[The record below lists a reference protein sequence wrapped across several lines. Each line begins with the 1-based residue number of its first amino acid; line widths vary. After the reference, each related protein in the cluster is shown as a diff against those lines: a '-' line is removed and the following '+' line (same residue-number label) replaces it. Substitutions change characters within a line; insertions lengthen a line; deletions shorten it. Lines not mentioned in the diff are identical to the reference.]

1 MDFCFLLGKIIS
13 YRESLLNLEKGLFLW
28 RYALRDV
35 YSGHGSCWSW
45 LRAEQADGE
54 LSIVRTRPQWWPL
67 WLGRIRPEQARNVR
81 RLLAGLPLRQ
91 VHADGALSGFMDR
104 FEALLPTCKL
114 NLILGGEDL
123 GPTRRGLIEGC
134 RDVAHCP
141 WRDPALVDTAQV
153 CGPCRQR
160 GVHRL
165 LCAFAQSDDSNSTK
179 GVLLLD
185 TFKPVDASWRQLL
198 EEAAHV
204 VGVTVR
210 LRCHTREQQRKQA
223 TSRHDALARE
233 LHDSVAQQ
241 LGYLSFQARLL
252 QSQMGEP
259 QQASTLLQELCGGLS
274 QLQRQVRELI
284 TSARL
289 TMDGRS
295 LRQALADSV
304 AEFSRRCIIVFEL
317 DNRLADDALSP
328 ETELQILQI
337 IREALAN
344 AVRHSHARHVRI
356 ELRQGQDGDVSVSVE
371 DDGIGLSPA
380 SGEENHFGLAI
391 ICERA
396 ASIGA
401 QLTVEPIRPHGVR
414 VHLGLCRHQDLP
426 QGSFDGLH
434 DLITDR

>member
-1 MDFCFLLGKIIS
+1 M
-13 YRESLLNLEKGLFLW
+13 
-28 RYALRDV
+28 
-35 YSGHGSCWSW
+35 
-45 LRAEQADGE
+45 
-54 LSIVRTRPQWWPL
+54 RTRPKSWPL
-67 WLGRIRPEQARNVR
+67 WLGPVRPEQAHSVR
-81 RLLAGLPLRQ
+81 RLLAGLPL
-91 VHADGALSGFMDR
+91 HADGALSGFLDR
-104 FEALLPTCKL
+104 FDALLPAARL

-134 RDVAHCP
+134 QGVAHCP
-141 WRDPALVDTAQV
+141 WRDASAMDTPQA

-165 LCAFAQSDDSNSTK
+165 VCALPEGEK
-179 GVLLLD
+179 GALLLD
-185 TFKPVDASWRQLL
+185 TPRRAGASWRQLL
-198 EEAAHV
+198 EEAAQAV
-204 VGVTVR
+204 AVSVR
-210 LRCHTREQQRKQA
+210 LRSDNREQQRRQA
-223 TSRHDALARE
+223 TSRHGALARE

-241 LGYLSFQARLL
+241 LGYLAFQAHGL
-252 QSQMGEP
+252 QSQLGAP
-259 QQASTLLQELCGGLS
+259 ALQDLCAGLS

-337 IREALAN
+337 VREALAN

-356 ELRQGQDGDVSVSVE
+356 ELRQTQDGDASVSVE

-380 SGEENHFGLAI
+380 CDEQNHFGLAI
-391 ICERA
+391 IRERA

-401 QLTVEPIRPHGVR
+401 RLSIEAIRPHGVR
-414 VHLGLCRHQDLP
+414 VHLGLRRHHDLP
-426 QGSFDGLH
+426 QGSLDGLH

>member
-1 MDFCFLLGKIIS
+1 
-13 YRESLLNLEKGLFLW
+13 
-28 RYALRDV
+28 
-35 YSGHGSCWSW
+35 
-45 LRAEQADGE
+45 
-54 LSIVRTRPQWWPL
+54 VRTRPQWWPL
-67 WLGRIRPEQARNVR
+67 WLGPVRPEQARSVR
-81 RLLAGLPLRQ
+81 KLLAGLPLSQ
-91 VHADGALSGFMDR
+91 AHADGALSGFLDR
-104 FEALLPTCKL
+104 FDALLPPARL

-123 GPTRRGLIEGC
+123 SPTRRGLIEGC
-134 RDVAHCP
+134 QDVVTCP
-141 WRDPALVDTAQV
+141 WRDASAADTPQS

-165 LCAFAQSDDSNSTK
+165 VCALPEGQK

-185 TFKPVDASWRQLL
+185 SPKRAGASWRQLL
-198 EEAAHV
+198 EEVAQA
-204 VGVTVR
+204 VGMAVR
-210 LRCHTREQQRKQA
+210 LRSYNREQQRKQA
-223 TSRHDALARE
+223 TSRHGALARE

-241 LGYLSFQARLL
+241 LGYLSFQAHGL
-252 QSQMGEP
+252 QSQLGEP
-259 QQASTLLQELCGGLS
+259 EQASAGLQDLCAGLS

-328 ETELQILQI
+328 GTELQILQI

-356 ELRQGQDGDVSVSVE
+356 ELRQNQDGDVSISVE

-380 SGEENHFGLAI
+380 SGEANHFGLAI
-391 ICERA
+391 IRERA
-396 ASIGA
+396 ANIGA
-401 QLTVEPIRPHGVR
+401 RLTIEAIRPHGVR
-414 VHLGLCRHQDLP
+414 VHLGLRCHQDQP

>member
-1 MDFCFLLGKIIS
+1 M
-13 YRESLLNLEKGLFLW
+13 
-28 RYALRDV
+28 
-35 YSGHGSCWSW
+35 
-45 LRAEQADGE
+45 
-54 LSIVRTRPQWWPL
+54 RTRPQWWPL
-67 WLGRIRPEQARNVR
+67 WYGRIRPDQARSVR
-81 RLLAGLPLRQ
+81 KLLAQLPWCQ
-91 VHADGALSGFMDR
+91 VHDDGALSGFLDR

-123 GPTRRGLIEGC
+123 GPARRAGLQGC
-134 RDVAHCP
+134 RDVEHCP
-141 WRDPALVDTAQV
+141 WRGSTLTESAQV
-153 CGPCRQR
+153 CSPCRQR

-165 LCAFAQSDDSNSTK
+165 LCALTQSDDSSK
-179 GVLLLD
+179 GLLLLD
-185 TFKPVDASWRQLL
+185 TPQPIHASWRPLL
-198 EEAAHV
+198 EEAAQA

-210 LRCHTREQQRKQA
+210 LRSHSREQQRKQA
-223 TSRHDALARE
+223 TFQHGALARE

-241 LGYLSFQARLL
+241 LGYLSFQAHLL
-252 QSQMGEP
+252 QSQPGSP
-259 QQASTLLQELCGGLS
+259 AQATVALQELCGGLS

-356 ELRQGQDGDVSVSVE
+356 ELRQNQDGDASVSVE

-391 ICERA
+391 IRERA

-401 QLTVEPIRPHGVR
+401 RLTIEAIRPHGVR

-426 QGSFDGLH
+426 EGSFDGLH

>member
-1 MDFCFLLGKIIS
+1 M
-13 YRESLLNLEKGLFLW
+13 
-28 RYALRDV
+28 
-35 YSGHGSCWSW
+35 
-45 LRAEQADGE
+45 
-54 LSIVRTRPQWWPL
+54 RTRPQWWPL
-67 WLGRIRPEQARNVR
+67 WFGRIRPEQARSVR
-81 RLLAGLPLRQ
+81 KLLAGLPLCQ
-91 VHADGALSGFMDR
+91 VHADGALSGFLDR
-104 FEALLPTCKL
+104 FEALLPGCKL

-123 GPTRRGLIEGC
+123 GPARRGLIEGC
-134 RDVAHCP
+134 QDVERCP
-141 WRDPALVDTAQV
+141 WRDSTLAATAQA

-165 LCAFAQSDDSNSTK
+165 LCATAQSDDANK
-179 GVLLLD
+179 GVLVLD
-185 TFKPVDASWRQLL
+185 SAKPLGASWRQLL
-198 EEAAHV
+198 EEAAQA
-204 VGVTVR
+204 VGVTVHV
-210 LRCHTREQQRKQA
+210 LRHTREQQRKQA
-223 TSRHDALARE
+223 TSRHGALARE

-252 QSQMGEP
+252 QSQLGEP
-259 QQASTLLQELCGGLS
+259 AQANTALQELCGGLS

-356 ELRQGQDGDVSVSVE
+356 ELRQGQDSDTSVSVE

-391 ICERA
+391 IRERA

-401 QLTVEPIRPHGVR
+401 QLSIEAIRPHGVR
-414 VHLGLCRHQDLP
+414 VHLGLCRHPDLP
-426 QGSFDGLH
+426 QENVDGLH
-434 DLITDR
+434 ALITDR

>member
-1 MDFCFLLGKIIS
+1 M
-13 YRESLLNLEKGLFLW
+13 
-28 RYALRDV
+28 
-35 YSGHGSCWSW
+35 
-45 LRAEQADGE
+45 Q
-54 LSIVRTRPQWWPL
+54 TRPQWWAR
-67 WLGRIRPEQARNVR
+67 WFGRIRAEQMRNVR
-81 RLLAGLPLRQ
+81 RLLANLPLCQ
-91 VHADGALSGFMDR
+91 MHADGALSGFLDR
-104 FEALLPTCKL
+104 FEALLPTCRL
-114 NLILGGEDL
+114 NLILGGEDF
-123 GPTRRGLIEGC
+123 GPARRGVIDRCQG
-134 RDVAHCP
+134 VPHCP
-141 WRDPALVDTAQV
+141 WRNARITE
-153 CGPCRQR
+153 GPQACEPCLQR

-165 LCAFAQSDDSNSTK
+165 LCALPEGDGPNK
-179 GVLLLD
+179 GLLLLD
-185 TFKPVDASWRQLL
+185 TPGPVGASWRQVL
-198 EEAAHV
+198 EEAAQA

-210 LRCHTREQQRKQA
+210 LLRHSREQQRKQA
-223 TSRHDALARE
+223 TFQHGALARE

-241 LGYLSFQARLL
+241 LGYLSFQARFV
-252 QSQMGEP
+252 QSKMAEP
-259 QQASTLLQELCGGLS
+259 AQAAPALQELRGGLS

-317 DNRLADDALSP
+317 DNRLPDDALSP

-337 IREALAN
+337 VREALAN

-356 ELRQGQDGDVSVSVE
+356 ELRQNQQGDASISVE

-391 ICERA
+391 IRERA

-401 QLTVEPIRPHGVR
+401 SLSIEAIRPHGVR
-414 VHLGLCRHQDLP
+414 VHLGLSPSQNLP
-426 QGSFDGLH
+426 QGSLDGLH

>member
-1 MDFCFLLGKIIS
+1 M
-13 YRESLLNLEKGLFLW
+13 
-28 RYALRDV
+28 
-35 YSGHGSCWSW
+35 
-45 LRAEQADGE
+45 Q
-54 LSIVRTRPQWWPL
+54 TRPKRWPL
-67 WLGRIRPEQARNVR
+67 WLGPVRPEQARSVR
-81 RLLAGLPLRQ
+81 RLLAGLPL
-91 VHADGALSGFMDR
+91 HADGALSDFLDR
-104 FEALLPTCKL
+104 FDALLPPARL

-123 GPTRRGLIEGC
+123 SPTRRGLIEGC
-134 RDVAHCP
+134 QVAAACP
-141 WRDPALVDTAQV
+141 WRDPNVADTPQA
-153 CGPCRQR
+153 CSPCRQR
-160 GVHRL
+160 GVHRVV
-165 LCAFAQSDDSNSTK
+165 CALPEGEK

-185 TFKPVDASWRQLL
+185 TPRRAGATWRGLL
-198 EEAAHV
+198 EEASQAV
-204 VGVTVR
+204 CVSVR
-210 LRCHTREQQRKQA
+210 LRSHQREQQRKQA
-223 TSRHDALARE
+223 TSRHGALARE

-241 LGYLSFQARLL
+241 LGYLSFQAHAL
-252 QSQMGEP
+252 QSQLGEP
-259 QQASTLLQELCGGLS
+259 ALQDLCAGLS

-356 ELRQGQDGDVSVSVE
+356 ELRQTQDGDASVSVE
-371 DDGIGLSPA
+371 DDGIGLSAA
-380 SGEENHFGLAI
+380 SGEHNHFGLAI
-391 ICERA
+391 IRERA

-401 QLTVEPIRPHGVR
+401 HLTIEAIRPHGVR
-414 VHLGLCRHQDLP
+414 VHLGLHRNQELP
-426 QGSFDGLH
+426 QGSLDGLH

>member
-1 MDFCFLLGKIIS
+1 M
-13 YRESLLNLEKGLFLW
+13 
-28 RYALRDV
+28 
-35 YSGHGSCWSW
+35 
-45 LRAEQADGE
+45 
-54 LSIVRTRPQWWPL
+54 RTRPQWWPL
-67 WLGRIRPEQARNVR
+67 WLGRIRPEQARSVR
-81 RLLAGLPLRQ
+81 KLLVGLPLCQ
-91 VHADGALSGFMDR
+91 VHADGAFADFLDR
-104 FEALLPTCKL
+104 FEALLPSGRL
-114 NLILGGEDL
+114 NLILGNEDL
-123 GPTRRGLIEGC
+123 GPTRRALLEGC
-134 RDVAHCP
+134 QDIARCP
-141 WRDPALVDTAQV
+141 WRDSTLTDAAQA

-165 LCAFAQSDDSNSTK
+165 LCALPHSDDSHK

-185 TFKPVDASWRQLL
+185 TPQPAGASWRQLL
-198 EEAAHV
+198 EEAAQA

-210 LRCHTREQQRKQA
+210 LRCYAREQQRRQV
-223 TSRHDALARE
+223 TSRHGALARE

-241 LGYLSFQARLL
+241 LGYLSFQARML

-259 QQASTLLQELCGGLS
+259 AQANAAFQELCGGLS

-317 DNRLADDALSP
+317 DNRLADDALNP

-356 ELRQGQDGDVSVSVE
+356 ELRQSQDGETSVSVE
-371 DDGIGLSPA
+371 DDGIGLRPA
-380 SGEENHFGLAI
+380 SGEDNHFGLAI
-391 ICERA
+391 IRERA

-401 QLTVEPIRPHGVR
+401 RLTIEAIRPHGVR
-414 VHLGLCRHQDLP
+414 VHLGLYRHQDLP

-434 DLITDR
+434 DLIADR

>member
-1 MDFCFLLGKIIS
+1 M
-13 YRESLLNLEKGLFLW
+13 
-28 RYALRDV
+28 
-35 YSGHGSCWSW
+35 
-45 LRAEQADGE
+45 
-54 LSIVRTRPQWWPL
+54 VRTRPQWWPL
-67 WLGRIRPEQARNVR
+67 WLGRIRPEQARSVR
-81 RLLAGLPLRQ
+81 KLLAGLPLCQ
-91 VHADGALSGFMDR
+91 VHADGALSGFLDR

-123 GPTRRGLIEGC
+123 GPARRGLLEGC
-134 RDVAHCP
+134 QDVARCP
-141 WRDPALVDTAQV
+141 WRDSALPDGAQA

-165 LCAFAQSDDSNSTK
+165 LCALPHRDDSSK

-185 TFKPVDASWRQLL
+185 TPQPVHASWRQLL
-198 EEAAHV
+198 EEAAQA

-210 LRCHTREQQRKQA
+210 LRCYTREQQRKQA
-223 TSRHDALARE
+223 TSRHGALARE

-241 LGYLSFQARLL
+241 LGYLSYQARWL
-252 QSQMGEP
+252 QSKLGEP
-259 QQASTLLQELCGGLS
+259 AQAFAALQELCGGLS

-356 ELRQGQDGDVSVSVE
+356 ELRQNQDGDVSVTVE

-380 SGEENHFGLAI
+380 SGEDNHFGLAI
-391 ICERA
+391 IRERA

-401 QLTVEPIRPHGVR
+401 RLSIEAIRPHGVR
-414 VHLGLCRHQDLP
+414 VHLGLCHHQDLP

>member
-1 MDFCFLLGKIIS
+1 MEVAGLQEMPSNRTGS
-13 YRESLLNLEKGLFLW
+13 YRTVL
-28 RYALRDV
+28 
-35 YSGHGSCWSW
+35 
-45 LRAEQADGE
+45 
-54 LSIVRTRPQWWPL
+54 TRPKGWPL
-67 WLGRIRPEQARNVR
+67 WLGPVRREQARSVR
-81 RLLAGLPLRQ
+81 RLLAGLPL
-91 VHADGALSGFMDR
+91 HADGALAGFLDR
-104 FEALLPTCKL
+104 FDALLPNARL
-114 NLILGGEDL
+114 NLILGSEDF
-123 GPTRRGLIEGC
+123 GPTRRGLVEGC
-134 RDVAHCP
+134 QDVARCP
-141 WRDPALVDTAQV
+141 WRDAAVSDCPQA

-165 LCAFAQSDDSNSTK
+165 VCALPAGEK

-185 TFKPVDASWRQLL
+185 TPRRAGASWRQLV
-198 EEAAHV
+198 EEAAQA
-204 VGVTVR
+204 VGVSVR
-210 LRCHTREQQRKQA
+210 LRSQQREQQRKQA
-223 TSRHDALARE
+223 TSRHGALARE

-241 LGYLSFQARLL
+241 LGYLSFQAHGL
-252 QSQMGEP
+252 QSQLGEP
-259 QQASTLLQELCGGLS
+259 ALHDLCSGLS

-356 ELRQGQDGDVSVSVE
+356 ELRQNQDGEASVSVE
-371 DDGIGLSPA
+371 DDGIGLSQA
-380 SGEENHFGLAI
+380 CGEHNHFGLAI
-391 ICERA
+391 IRERA

-401 QLTVEPIRPHGVR
+401 RLTIEAIRPHGVR
-414 VHLGLCRHQDLP
+414 VHLGLRRHQDLP
-426 QGSFDGLH
+426 QGSLDGLH

>member
-1 MDFCFLLGKIIS
+1 M
-13 YRESLLNLEKGLFLW
+13 
-28 RYALRDV
+28 
-35 YSGHGSCWSW
+35 
-45 LRAEQADGE
+45 
-54 LSIVRTRPQWWPL
+54 RTQPQWWPL
-67 WLGRIRPEQARNVR
+67 WWGRIRPEQARSVR
-81 RLLAGLPLRQ
+81 KLLTGLPLCQ
-91 VHADGALSGFMDR
+91 VHADGALSGFLDR
-104 FEALLPTCKL
+104 FEAVLPTCKL

-123 GPTRRGLIEGC
+123 GPARRGLIEGC
-134 RDVAHCP
+134 QDVERCP
-141 WRDPALVDTAQV
+141 WRDGALTDTAQV

-165 LCAFAQSDDSNSTK
+165 LCALSPGEDSVK
-179 GVLLLD
+179 GALLLD
-185 TFKPVDASWRQLL
+185 SPRPIHASWRPLL
-198 EEAAHV
+198 EEAAQA

-210 LRCHTREQQRKQA
+210 LRSHNREQQRKQA
-223 TSRHDALARE
+223 TFQHGALARE

-241 LGYLSFQARLL
+241 LGYLAFQAHLL
-252 QSQMGEP
+252 RTQPGTP
-259 QQASTLLQELCGGLS
+259 AHATAVLQELCGGLS

-317 DNRLADDALSP
+317 DNRLADDALGP

-344 AVRHSHARHVRI
+344 AVRHSHARYVRI
-356 ELRQGQDGDVSVSVE
+356 ELRQSQDGDIAVSVE

-380 SGEENHFGLAI
+380 SGEDNHFGLAI
-391 ICERA
+391 IRERA

-401 QLTVEPIRPHGVR
+401 RLIIEAIRPHGVR
-414 VHLGLCRHQDLP
+414 VHLGLCRHQDQP

>member
-1 MDFCFLLGKIIS
+1 MLSNRTGS
-13 YRESLLNLEKGLFLW
+13 YR
-28 RYALRDV
+28 R
-35 YSGHGSCWSW
+35 
-45 LRAEQADGE
+45 
-54 LSIVRTRPQWWPL
+54 VRTRPKSWPL
-67 WLGRIRPEQARNVR
+67 WLGPVRPEQARSVR
-81 RLLAGLPLRQ
+81 RLLAGLPL
-91 VHADGALSGFMDR
+91 HADGALSGFLDR
-104 FEALLPTCKL
+104 FDALLPAARL

-134 RDVAHCP
+134 QNVARCP
-141 WRDPALVDTAQV
+141 WRDASAMDTPQA

-165 LCAFAQSDDSNSTK
+165 VCALPEGEK
-179 GVLLLD
+179 GALLLD
-185 TFKPVDASWRQLL
+185 TPRRAGASWRQLL
-198 EEAAHV
+198 EEAAQAV
-204 VGVTVR
+204 AVSVR
-210 LRCHTREQQRKQA
+210 LRSDNREQQRRQA
-223 TSRHDALARE
+223 TSRHGALARE

-241 LGYLSFQARLL
+241 LGYLAFPGPTACSHSWARLPL
-252 QSQMGEP
+252 QD
-259 QQASTLLQELCGGLS
+259 LCAGLS

-337 IREALAN
+337 VREALAN

-356 ELRQGQDGDVSVSVE
+356 ELRQTQDGDASVSVE

-380 SGEENHFGLAI
+380 CDEHNHFGLAI
-391 ICERA
+391 IRERA

-401 QLTVEPIRPHGVR
+401 RLSIEAIRPHGVRLSIEAIRPHGVR
-414 VHLGLCRHQDLP
+414 VHLGLRRHHDLP
-426 QGSFDGLH
+426 HGSLDGLH

>member
-1 MDFCFLLGKIIS
+1 MRK
-13 YRESLLNLEKGLFLW
+13 
-28 RYALRDV
+28 
-35 YSGHGSCWSW
+35 
-45 LRAEQADGE
+45 
-54 LSIVRTRPQWWPL
+54 
-67 WLGRIRPEQARNVR
+67 
-81 RLLAGLPLRQ
+81 LLAGLPLCQ
-91 VHADGALSGFMDR
+91 AHAEGALSGFLDR
-104 FEALLPTCKL
+104 FEALLPNCKL

-123 GPTRRGLIEGC
+123 GPARRGLLESCQG
-134 RDVAHCP
+134 VARCP
-141 WRDPALVDTAQV
+141 WRDATLADTAQA
-153 CGPCRQR
+153 CGACRQR

-165 LCAFAQSDDSNSTK
+165 LCALPQSDDSGK
-179 GVLLLD
+179 GLLLLD
-185 TFKPVDASWRQLL
+185 TPQPVHASWRLLL
-198 EEAAHV
+198 EEAAQA
-204 VGVTVR
+204 VGITVR
-210 LRCHTREQQRKQA
+210 LRSYTREQQRKQA
-223 TSRHDALARE
+223 TSRHGALARE

-252 QSQMGEP
+252 QGQVGEP
-259 QQASTLLQELCGGLS
+259 EQASAGLQELCVGLS

-284 TSARL
+284 TNARL

-295 LRQALADSV
+295 LRQALADSI

-328 ETELQILQI
+328 GTELQVLQI

-356 ELRQGQDGDVSVSVE
+356 ELRQNQDGDASISVE

-380 SGEENHFGLAI
+380 SGEQNHFGLAI
-391 ICERA
+391 IRERA

-401 QLTVEPIRPHGVR
+401 RLTIEAIRPHGVR
-414 VHLGLCRHQDLP
+414 VHLGLSRHQDLP

>member
-1 MDFCFLLGKIIS
+1 MPA
-13 YRESLLNLEKGLFLW
+13 GL
-28 RYALRDV
+28 
-35 YSGHGSCWSW
+35 SGHGSCSVST
-45 LRAEQADGE
+45 QAKQANRE
-54 LSIVRTRPQWWPL
+54 LATVQRRPQWWAR
-67 WLGRIRPEQARNVR
+67 WFARIRPQQMRNVR
-81 RLLAGLPLRQ
+81 RLLVELPLCQ
-91 VHADGALSGFMDR
+91 VHADGALPGFLDR
-104 FEALLPTCKL
+104 FEALLPSCRL

-123 GPTRRGLIEGC
+123 GPARRALTAACHDEP
-134 RDVAHCP
+134 HCP
-141 WRDPALVDTAQV
+141 WRSATVFERPQA

-160 GVHRL
+160 GVQRL
-165 LCAFAQSDDSNSTK
+165 LCAVPEDEAPSK
-179 GVLLLD
+179 GLLLLD
-185 TFKPVDASWRQLL
+185 TPAPVDGSWRQVL
-198 EEAAHV
+198 EEAALA

-210 LRCHTREQQRKQA
+210 LLRHAREQQRKQA
-223 TSRHDALARE
+223 TSQHGALARE

-252 QSQMGEP
+252 QSQLAAP
-259 QQASTLLQELCGGLS
+259 LPASTALLELRNGLS

-284 TSARL
+284 TNARL

-317 DNRLADDALSP
+317 DNRLADDALNP
-328 ETELQILQI
+328 ETELQVLQI

-356 ELRQGQDGDVSVSVE
+356 ELRQGQDGATSVAVE

-380 SGEENHFGLAI
+380 SGEENHFGLSI
-391 ICERA
+391 IRERA

-401 QLTVEPIRPHGVR
+401 QLTIEAIRPHGVR
-414 VHLGLCRHQDLP
+414 VHLGLAHPLHPP
-426 QGSFDGLH
+426 QGSLDGLH

>member
-1 MDFCFLLGKIIS
+1 MLSNRTGS
-13 YRESLLNLEKGLFLW
+13 YR
-28 RYALRDV
+28 R
-35 YSGHGSCWSW
+35 
-45 LRAEQADGE
+45 
-54 LSIVRTRPQWWPL
+54 VRTRPKSWPL
-67 WLGRIRPEQARNVR
+67 WLGPVRPEQARSVR
-81 RLLAGLPLRQ
+81 RLLAGLPL
-91 VHADGALSGFMDR
+91 HADGALSGFLDR
-104 FEALLPTCKL
+104 FDALLPAARL

-134 RDVAHCP
+134 QNVARCP
-141 WRDPALVDTAQV
+141 WRDASAMDTPQA

-165 LCAFAQSDDSNSTK
+165 VCALPEGEK
-179 GVLLLD
+179 GALLLD
-185 TFKPVDASWRQLL
+185 TPRRAGASWRQLL
-198 EEAAHV
+198 EEAAQAV
-204 VGVTVR
+204 AVSVR
-210 LRCHTREQQRKQA
+210 LRSDNREQQRRQA
-223 TSRHDALARE
+223 TSRHGALARE

-241 LGYLSFQARLL
+241 LGYLAFQAHSL
-252 QSQMGEP
+252 QSQLGAP
-259 QQASTLLQELCGGLS
+259 ALQDLCAGLS

-317 DNRLADDALSP
+317 DNRLADDALGP

-337 IREALAN
+337 VREALAN

-356 ELRQGQDGDVSVSVE
+356 ELRQTQDGDASVSVE

-380 SGEENHFGLAI
+380 CDEHNHFGLAI
-391 ICERA
+391 IRERA

-401 QLTVEPIRPHGVR
+401 RLSIEAIRPHGVR
-414 VHLGLCRHQDLP
+414 VHLGLRRHHDLP
-426 QGSFDGLH
+426 HGSLDGLH